1 MAGKK
6 KVERIE
12 ETPEQ
17 KRERDY
23 KNIINEKLQY
33 CPEPTYFF
41 NVGDRVEIG
50 RLEDVYVIGVY
61 EGNKIYEIE
70 YSSTNNN
77 YGNPIRTEHQKMFVE
92 WMDIRPYREIQPEI
106 TLIKNNDLRM
116 NFMQMHIG
124 SLLNKTYHFGVNF
137 NPDYQRDYVW
147 DLEDKVALIDSIFN
161 NIDIGKFAFIHLGYS
176 GENSYEILDGKQRMR
191 AILDYFENR
200 FAYKEKYF
208 NDLSIREQDHFE
220 EYPISVAETHNAD
233 RKQIMKYFLT
243 LNKHGRIMDKQ
254 QLDKVEKMLNEIS
267 DET

>member
-6 KVERIE
+6 KTVNK
-12 ETPEQ
+12 ETPEE

-23 KNIINEKLQY
+23 QNMIKERLPY

-41 NVGDRVEIG
+41 NIGDRVEIG

-61 EGNKIYEIE
+61 ENSKIYEID

-77 YGNPIRTEHQKMFVE
+77 YGNPIKTEHQKMFVQ
-92 WMDIRPYREIQPEI
+92 WVDIRPYREIQPET

-124 SLLNKTYHFGVNF
+124 SLLNKTYHFGVDF
-137 NPDYQRDYVW
+137 NPDYQRGYVW
-147 DLEDKVALIDSIFN
+147 ESEDKVALIDSIFN

-176 GENSYEILDGKQRMR
+176 GDNSYEILDGKQRMR

-200 FAYKEKYF
+200 FDYKGKYF
-208 NDLSIREQDHFE
+208 NDLSAREQDFFE
-220 EYPISVAETHNAD
+220 DYSISVAETQNAD
-233 RKQIMKYFLT
+233 RKQVLKYFLT
-243 LNKHGRIMDKQ
+243 LNKHGKIMDKR
-254 QLDKVEKMLNEIS
+254 QLEKVEKMLEEIQ
-267 DET
+267 